1 MTIPNSIVSNNH
13 LMSEDH
19 KMRSDGLEASEFLE
33 YAEWKAGGKLDAF
46 VQTLD
51 GMVNKVGEFNEAPL
65 SP

>member
-1 MTIPNSIVSNNH
+1 
-13 LMSEDH
+13 MSEDH